1 MEYSPELLVKAKA
14 AKTAEELLT
23 LAAENGISLT
33 AEEAEKYFSKLHNKV
48 TTLSDASLANEELEN
63 VAGGSFCSGGRTYS
77 SDSPYFLITTALNS
91 CRGFKRGS
99 HGLIYDSEV
108 CVECEY
114 SFTRGATWYCSAR
127 KYFEDPYK

>member
-77 SDSPYFLITTALNS
+77 SDSPYYLITTALNS

-108 CVECEY
+108 CVECEH
-114 SFTRGATWYCSAR
+114 SFKKGATWYCDAR